1 MSIHDFWH
9 EDMDLIYA
17 YEKAYYNDMY
27 QRAYIYGAYNEI
39 AYSIAYSNAWKNGR
53 HVEYCKEIKM
63 RDMIDELNEKQAE
76 RSIKYREYKKKEMSI
91 KYQKQNLY
99 WI

>member
-1 MSIHDFWH
+1 
-9 EDMDLIYA
+9 MDLLYA

-27 QRAYIYGAYNEI
+27 QRAYVYGAYNEV
-39 AYSIAYSNAWKNGR
+39 AYSIAYGNAWNKG
-53 HVEYCKEIKM
+53 EKADYGKYIQM

-76 RSIKYREYKKKEMSI
+76 RSIKYREEKKRKFSI
-91 KYQKQNLY
+91 EYQRRNLA